1 MERQIATLVES
12 NKYRCGDC
20 LGRIIQL
27 FKLLL
32 NNRLGE
38 HLEIVQGA
46 ILHDYKI
53 HIKNKMVTKQPTPP
67 TINTILG
74 RLKEALRVPKYFKL
88 AQSLFKQNL

>member
-32 NNRLGE
+32 NKRLGE
-38 HLEIVQGA
+38 HLEIVQRA
-46 ILHDYKI
+46 IQRDHKI
-53 HIKNKMVTKQPTPP
+53 NIKIKMVTKQPTRP
-67 TINTILG
+67 NH
-74 RLKEALRVPKYFKL
+74 
-88 AQSLFKQNL
+88 QHQ

>member
-27 FKLLL
+27 FKLFL
-32 NNRLGE
+32 NKRLGE

-46 ILHDYKI
+46 TQYENKTNLEIDMV
-53 HIKNKMVTKQPTPP
+53 IKQLPP
-67 TINTILG
+67 P
-74 RLKEALRVPKYFKL
+74 KEA
-88 AQSLFKQNL
+88 